1 LLIANDK
8 GGTGHRETGAGIPQP
23 LKLTDTP
30 SRADGKQWQ
39 WWRLVCWG
47 SPELGKCL
55 ANLNLNQCKS
65 FWPNRSQLF
74 KWNVAFNNYVSGGG
88 KWRP

>member
-8 GGTGHRETGAGIPQP
+8 GGKGPRETGAGGPQAQ
-23 LKLTDTP
+23 THRYTES
-30 SRADGKQWQ
+30 SRWKTMAVVEASLRG
-39 WWRLVCWG
+39 L
-47 SPELGKCL
+47 PELGKCL

-74 KWNVAFNNYVSGGG
+74 K
-88 KWRP
+88 